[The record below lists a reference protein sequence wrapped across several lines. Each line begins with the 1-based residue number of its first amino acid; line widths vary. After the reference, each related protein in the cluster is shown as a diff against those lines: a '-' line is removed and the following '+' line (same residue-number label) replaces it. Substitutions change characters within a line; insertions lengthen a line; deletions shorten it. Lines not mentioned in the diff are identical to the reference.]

1 MTSKINNIIKQI
13 TDFCNNVNISIKH
26 LFLLLITIVSLFLI
40 LLGLSGLDFGIIALI
55 CWTFAFL
62 DLARIKFKDFEI
74 EFMTH
79 KQVITADERK
89 LYIENY
95 NLMEKFMFEFL
106 KDYQVNDEAF
116 NCISKATRDAYLFL
130 NFDLA
135 KKLDEYCTIARQ
147 AYILNKR
154 VKLLEEQNL
163 DTTKYQNK
171 VNDDLFKL
179 HDINLVELYRP
190 YVKVKDYEE

>member
-1 MTSKINNIIKQI
+1 M
-13 TDFCNNVNISIKH
+13 
-26 LFLLLITIVSLFLI
+26 
-40 LLGLSGLDFGIIALI
+40 
-55 CWTFAFL
+55 
-62 DLARIKFKDFEI
+62 
-74 EFMTH
+74 
-79 KQVITADERK
+79 
-89 LYIENY
+89 
-95 NLMEKFMFEFL
+95 
-106 KDYQVNDEAF
+106 
-116 NCISKATRDAYLFL
+116 

>member
-1 MTSKINNIIKQI
+1 MTSKMNNIIKQI
-13 TDFCNNVNISIKH
+13 KDFCNNINIQIKP
-26 LFLLLITIVSLFLI
+26 LFLFLIAIIALFLI

-79 KQVITADERK
+79 EQAITSDERK
-89 LYIENY
+89 LYIDNY

-106 KDYQVNDEAF
+106 KEYQVDDKAF

-135 KKLDEYCTIARQ
+135 KKLDEYCTIAKQ

-154 VKLLEEQNL
+154 VKFLEKQNSNA
-163 DTTKYQNK
+163 TKYQNK

-190 YVKVKDYEE
+190 YVKVKDD